1 VDEFLTVVT
10 KKYADFSGRA
20 GRREY
25 WMYALF
31 YAIVAI
37 AVYVV
42 FGIVGAAAARD
53 GSGFALGGLGVTLL
67 SLALILP
74 SLAVT
79 VRRLHDIGRSGWWW
93 LIGFIPFGSLVL
105 FIFTVLD
112 SQPGDNPYS
121 PNPKGIPGFA
131 PVPETGLAP

>member
-112 SQPGDNPYS
+112 SQPGDNPYG

>member
-10 KKYADFSGRA
+10 KKYADFNGRA
-20 GRREY
+20 RRREY

-37 AVYVV
+37 GLYMI
-42 FGIVGAAAARD
+42 FGVIGAAVMRD

-67 SLALILP
+67 SLGLILP

-93 LIGFIPFGSLVL
+93 LISFIPFGSLVL

-112 SQPGDNPYS
+112 SQPGDNQYG
-121 PNPKGIPGFA
+121 PNPKGIPGHP